1 MRNSL
6 FIFLVFCLPK
16 LYLFADT
23 YVWEDYD
30 DFSGSSLDTNK
41 WGTMYLGGGI
51 EPYVL
56 GGKLVLSAGSGNP
69 SATKVVKTGWEDIFQ
84 GDEGGEAWV
93 YAKDSSL
100 FGIEAE
106 FVIPSSASS
115 RSCFQLGVASLNPL
129 SFLSVELNAD
139 PSSSD
144 QYSQG
149 FAFYHTLSSGQEI
162 EQFDIT
168 QRDKIH
174 KLAATLIDGRL
185 KLLVDGVVKYEADSE
200 TFNTDMFIINGFNDY
215 NSNGLAFELE
225 ADNVRVLRRSTTTS
239 LDGSTYSLS
248 SSDGVSET
256 LVFANGTF
264 TSTFTDPEE
273 GEIVTTDQS
282 YILDQVSE
290 DEFRIILGDGDTME
304 FNTATKSG
312 KLTDYDSSGQI
323 DTSGT
328 WDFTFETISSS
339 TVAISDPN
347 GQPVVVQ
354 VGDDYQW
361 NDTLDGVMLWGVWQD
376 DDTNEWVIA
385 TVNYIGGRQKGAKGS
400 YSSLPNELDV
410 DHPYIVDGDTID
422 VTETNGHQYYQVTSV
437 ENGIIYAVDGDGAPL
452 TDLSWWFTTLA
463 AAEEFYNLKAG
474 YPMPQSW
481 QWFDHYPWVYSSE
494 DQDWMYY
501 YPRNGKLMIW
511 SNKEQSWRTVSP

>member
-1 MRNSL
+1 MKNAL
-6 FIFLVFCLPK
+6 LLFLVFCLPSIH
-16 LYLFADT
+16 LFADT
-23 YVWEDYD
+23 YVWEEYD

-174 KLAATLIDGRL
+174 NLAATLIDGRL

-290 DEFRIILGDGDTME
+290 NEFRIILGDGDTME
-304 FNTATKSG
+304 FYTATNSG

-328 WDFTFETISSS
+328 WEFTFEKMVDDLAVRPRSIWASRDLVYLQTPSGPNEIDGAGEIDFWAELTDHPPVTHLNLSVNGNSYDLRQQE
-339 TVAISDPN
+339 APN
-347 GQPVVVQ
+347 GFRTRFEYGSGYGELFDLESASDSDWSP
-354 VGDDYQW
+354 YI
-361 NDTLDGVMLWGVWQD
+361 NATTFTFSM
-376 DDTNEWVIA
+376 
-385 TVNYIGGRQKGAKGS
+385 TVNGAQYS
-400 YSSLPNELDV
+400 YAHNLP
-410 DHPYIVDGDTID
+410 
-422 VTETNGHQYYQVTSV
+422 V
-437 ENGIIYAVDGDGAPL
+437 E
-452 TDLSWWFTTLA
+452 S
-463 AAEEFYNLKAG
+463 
-474 YPMPQSW
+474 
-481 QWFDHYPWVYSSE
+481 
-494 DQDWMYY
+494 
-501 YPRNGKLMIW
+501 
-511 SNKEQSWRTVSP
+511 